1 MLKNKTWLVVVVI
14 TNAPDAKTD
23 DKSYILM
30 LCQPLQRDSNPTLC
44 VFSHTYKASR
54 KYPLTLPKLDTPEL
68 QYEESFCLP
77 CYSRKPAATEAS

>member
-23 DKSYILM
+23 DKPYILM

-44 VFSHTYKASR
+44 VFSHAYKASR
-54 KYPLTLPKLDTPEL
+54 K
-68 QYEESFCLP
+68 
-77 CYSRKPAATEAS
+77 